1 MTERPDRIA
10 TDLPAAVLS
19 RPDGAEAIARVSN
32 VSAGGVM
39 LARLARPVAPEEPV
53 WIEIPAARGR
63 GRVGLLGRVCWA
75 EDDRAGVA
83 IEAMLPH
90 HRERFLDLVEHLAG

>member
-1 MTERPDRIA
+1 MTERPDRIS

-19 RPDGAEAIARVSN
+19 RPDGAAAMARVSN
-32 VSAGGVM
+32 LSVEGLL
-39 LARLARPVAPEEPV
+39 LARLARPVAPAEPV
-53 WIEIPAARGR
+53 WIEIPAAQGR